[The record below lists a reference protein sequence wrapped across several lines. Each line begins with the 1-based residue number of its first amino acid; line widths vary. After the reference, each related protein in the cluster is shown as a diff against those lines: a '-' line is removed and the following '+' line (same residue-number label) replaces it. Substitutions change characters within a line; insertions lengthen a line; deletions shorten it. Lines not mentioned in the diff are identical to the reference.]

1 MERTELTNR
10 EILIEMQKEVE
21 RLMLENKE
29 WCRHPYCLS
38 LDLYNTT
45 WSNLLSQGIVI
56 AREKCADVYH
66 IDRAKLTYL
75 INMLRELP
83 LRHPVGSYA
92 DALPS
97 IISISMDMRAKI

>member
-1 MERTELTNR
+1 
-10 EILIEMQKEVE
+10 
-21 RLMLENKE
+21 MLENKE

-38 LDLYNTT
+38 LDLYNTI

-56 AREKCADVYH
+56 AHEERVDVYH
-66 IDRAKLTYL
+66 IDKAKLAYL

-83 LRHPVGSYA
+83 LRHPAGSYA

-97 IISISMDMRAKI
+97 IIPISMDMRAKL

>member
-1 MERTELTNR
+1 LTNR
-10 EILIEMQKEVE
+10 QILIEMQKEVE

-38 LDLYNTT
+38 LDLYNTI

-56 AREKCADVYH
+56 AHEECADTYH
-66 IDRAKLTYL
+66 TDKTKLAHL

-83 LRHPVGSYA
+83 LRHPAGSYA

-97 IISISMDMRAKI
+97 IIPISMDMRAKL